1 MDGDL
6 LLDKFQILYLAG
18 ALEVERLAFYILI
31 AVSFKSIKN
40 LSSSHFKMC

>member
-18 ALEVERLAFYILI
+18 ALEVERLVHTTGLMAQGDR
-31 AVSFKSIKN
+31 
-40 LSSSHFKMC
+40 C